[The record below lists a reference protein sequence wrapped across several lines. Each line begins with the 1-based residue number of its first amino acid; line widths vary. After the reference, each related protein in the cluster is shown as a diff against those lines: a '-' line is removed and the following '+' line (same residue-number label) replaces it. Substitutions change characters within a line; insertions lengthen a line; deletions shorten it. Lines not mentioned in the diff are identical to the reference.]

1 MEGNDLPSISHPK
14 IKKIACLYY
23 GPDNATIAYHR
34 VLAPARV
41 LGIPVLRVIEEDGSI
56 NFQAIEEGDLIV
68 VQRDVPRDLHLY
80 RKVVQIARQ
89 SSKPIIWEIDDLLF
103 ELPPEHPDRQNRLFI
118 EALLPMLEV
127 FLEADLVTVS
137 SPGLW
142 EYCMKIRENVAI
154 LPNFLDD
161 QIWTLR
167 SPSISTDPPLTIGYL
182 GGHSH
187 KPDIEIILPVINELL
202 ARYPNRLR
210 FVFWG
215 KDLLNSSEYY
225 NEAIT
230 HIPIDMPS
238 YPEFVQF
245 FQTVSVDIF
254 IAPLRDSHFN
264 RCKSGIKFLEYSALG
279 VPGVYSNLDPY
290 ALVVT
295 QGYDGFLATT
305 TEEWINYLI
314 QLIENPSLRETMGRN
329 AQKTIKE
336 KWLLSNNADL
346 WLETYSQAFETKSN
360 PKQIFLY
367 NLITKIDE
375 QIFEYQN
382 DLRWSLKQA
391 GEQIRQLD
399 LQLSEIQS
407 SAFWNL
413 LRKIRKIRTL
423 LIPHH
428 SKREQFYRLIKR
440 IIVK

>member
-1 MEGNDLPSISHPK
+1 MKDDDLPSVSRPK
-14 IKKIACLYY
+14 IKKITCLYY

-34 VLAPARV
+34 ILAPARV
-41 LGIPVLRVIEEDGSI
+41 LGIPVLRGIEKDGSI
-56 NFQAIEEGDLIV
+56 NIQAIEEGDIIV
-68 VQRDVPRDLHLY
+68 VQRDVPRNLPRY
-80 RKVVQIARQ
+80 RKIVQIARQ

-127 FLEADLVTVS
+127 LLEADLVTVS
-137 SPGLW
+137 SPGLR
-142 EYCMKIRENVAI
+142 EYFMQIRENVVI

-167 SPSISTDPPLTIGYL
+167 SPSISTNLPLTIGYM

-215 KDLLNSSEYY
+215 KNLLNSLEY
-225 NEAIT
+225 NEAI
-230 HIPIDMPS
+230 IQVPIDMPS

-254 IAPLRDSHFN
+254 IAPLRDSLFN

-295 QGYDGFLATT
+295 QGYDGFLATN
-305 TEEWINYLI
+305 TEEWINYLV
-314 QLIENPSLRETMGRN
+314 QLIENPSLRETIGRN
-329 AQKTIKE
+329 AQSTIKE
-336 KWLLSNNADL
+336 KWLLSNNAGL
-346 WLETYSQAFETKSN
+346 WLETYSRAFDIQSN
-360 PKQIFLY
+360 PKRIFLY
-367 NLITKIDE
+367 NLIRTIDE
-375 QIFEYQN
+375 QMFEYQN

-391 GEQIRQLD
+391 EEQIQQLD
-399 LQLSEIQS
+399 FQLNEIQS
-407 SAFWNL
+407 SALWKLLKKFW
-413 LRKIRKIRTL
+413 KIRTL
-423 LIPHH
+423 LIPHE

-440 IIVK
+440 IIK

>member
-1 MEGNDLPSISHPK
+1 MKGDDLPSMRRPE
-14 IKKIACLYY
+14 IKKITCLYY
-23 GPDNATIAYHR
+23 GPGNATIAYHR

-41 LGIPVLRVIEEDGSI
+41 LGISVLRGIEEDGSI
-56 NFQAIEEGDLIV
+56 NFQAIEEGDIIV
-68 VQRDVPRDLHLY
+68 VQRDVPRDLPLF
-80 RKVVQIARQ
+80 RKIVEIARR
-89 SSKPIIWEIDDLLF
+89 SGKPIIWEIDDLLF
-103 ELPPEHPDRQNRLFI
+103 ELPPEHPDRQHRLFI
-118 EALLPMLEV
+118 DALLPMLEV
-127 FLEADLVTVS
+127 LLEADLVTVS
-137 SPGLW
+137 SPGLR
-142 EYCMKIRENVAI
+142 EYFMHIRENVVL

-167 SPSISTDPPLTIGYL
+167 SPSNFTSPPLTIGYM

-187 KPDIEIILPVINELL
+187 KPDIEIILPVISELL
-202 ARYPNRLR
+202 ARYPNHLR

-215 KDLLNSSEYY
+215 KDLLNSLEY

-230 HIPIDMPS
+230 HVPIDMPS

-254 IAPLRDSHFN
+254 IAPLRDSLFN

-295 QGYDGFLATT
+295 QGYDGFLATS

-314 QLIENPSLRETMGRN
+314 QLIENPSLRVTMGRN
-329 AQKTIKE
+329 AQNTIKE
-336 KWLLSNNADL
+336 KWLLSNHVDL

-360 PKQIFLY
+360 PKKTFLY
-367 NLITKIDE
+367 NLIRNIDE
-375 QIFEYQN
+375 QIFDYQN

-391 GEQIRQLD
+391 EEQIRQLD

-407 SAFWNL
+407 SALWKL
-413 LRKIRKIRTL
+413 LRKIWKIRTL

-428 SKREQFYRLIKR
+428 SKREQFYRRIKR

>member
-1 MEGNDLPSISHPK
+1 MNDDALPRDSRSK
-14 IKKIACLYY
+14 IKKITCLYY

-34 VLAPARV
+34 ILAPARV
-41 LGIPVLRVIEEDGSI
+41 AGIPVLRGIEKDGSI

-68 VQRDVPRDLHLY
+68 VQRDVPRDLPQY
-80 RKVVQIARQ
+80 RKIVQIARQ
-89 SSKPIIWEIDDLLF
+89 FRKPIIWEIDDLLF
-103 ELPPEHPDRQNRLFI
+103 DLPPEHPDRQNRFFI

-127 FLEADLVTVS
+127 LLEADLVTVS
-137 SPGLW
+137 SPGLR
-142 EYCMKIRENVAI
+142 EYFMQIRENVVI

-167 SPSISTDPPLTIGYL
+167 SPSISTNPPLTIGYM

-215 KDLLNSSEYY
+215 KKLLNSLEC
-225 NEAIT
+225 NDAIT

-254 IAPLRDSHFN
+254 IAPLRDSLFN

-290 ALVVT
+290 AFVVT

-305 TEEWINYLI
+305 TEEWIKYLV

-329 AQKTIKE
+329 AQSTIKE

-346 WLETYSQAFETKSN
+346 WLETYSQAFETQSN
-360 PKQIFLY
+360 PKRIFLY
-367 NLITKIDE
+367 NLIRTIDE
-375 QIFEYQN
+375 QMFEYQN

-391 GEQIRQLD
+391 EEQIRQLD
-399 LQLSEIQS
+399 FQLNEIQS
-407 SAFWNL
+407 SALWKL
-413 LRKIRKIRTL
+413 LRKFWKIRSL
-423 LIPHH
+423 LIPND
-428 SKREQFYRLIKR
+428 SKIEQFYRLIKR

>member
-1 MEGNDLPSISHPK
+1 MEGNDLPSVSRPK
-14 IKKIACLYY
+14 INKIACLYY
-23 GPDNATIAYHR
+23 GPENATIAYHR

-41 LGIPVLRVIEEDGSI
+41 LGIPVLRGIEEDGSI

-89 SSKPIIWEIDDLLF
+89 SSRPIIWEIDDLLF

-127 FLEADLVTVS
+127 LLEADLVTVS
-137 SPGLW
+137 SPGLR
-142 EYCMKIRENVAI
+142 EYFMQIRENVVL

-167 SPSISTDPPLTIGYL
+167 SPSISTNPPLTIGYM

-202 ARYPNRLR
+202 ARFPNRLH

-215 KDLLNSSEYY
+215 KDLLNSLEY
-225 NEAIT
+225 NEVIT
-230 HIPIDMPS
+230 HVPIDMPS

-329 AQKTIKE
+329 AQNTIKE

-367 NLITKIDE
+367 NLITKIGE
-375 QIFEYQN
+375 QMFEYQN

-391 GEQIRQLD
+391 EEQIRQLD
-399 LQLSEIQS
+399 LQLNEIQT
-407 SAFWNL
+407 SALWKL
-413 LRKIRKIRTL
+413 LRKIWKIRTF

-440 IIVK
+440 IFVK

>member
-1 MEGNDLPSISHPK
+1 V
-14 IKKIACLYY
+14 A
-23 GPDNATIAYHR
+23 
-34 VLAPARV
+34 
-41 LGIPVLRVIEEDGSI
+41 GIPVLRGIEKDGSI

-68 VQRDVPRDLHLY
+68 VQRDVPRDLPQY
-80 RKVVQIARQ
+80 RKIVQIARQ
-89 SSKPIIWEIDDLLF
+89 FRKPIIWEIDDLLF
-103 ELPPEHPDRQNRLFI
+103 DLPPEHPDRQNRFFI

-127 FLEADLVTVS
+127 LLEADLVTVS
-137 SPGLW
+137 SPGLR
-142 EYCMKIRENVAI
+142 EYFMQIRENVVI

-167 SPSISTDPPLTIGYL
+167 SPSISTNPPLTIGYM

-215 KDLLNSSEYY
+215 KKLLNSLEC
-225 NEAIT
+225 NDAIT

-254 IAPLRDSHFN
+254 IAPLRDSLFN

-290 ALVVT
+290 AFVVT

-305 TEEWINYLI
+305 TEEWIKYLV

-329 AQKTIKE
+329 AQSTIKE

-346 WLETYSQAFETKSN
+346 WLETYSQAFETQSN
-360 PKQIFLY
+360 PKRIFLY
-367 NLITKIDE
+367 NLIRTIDE
-375 QIFEYQN
+375 QMFEYQN

-391 GEQIRQLD
+391 EEQIRQLD
-399 LQLSEIQS
+399 FQLNEIQS
-407 SAFWNL
+407 SALWKL
-413 LRKIRKIRTL
+413 LRKFWKIRSL
-423 LIPHH
+423 LIPND
-428 SKREQFYRLIKR
+428 SKIEQFYRLIKR